1 MKKMLIFPQ
10 CFILVYQ
17 KKVCRF
23 SCCEIRF
30 TEMYFCEITL
40 ENWLNFL
47 CFLIKALLNPLI
59 NNSKIIINYI
69 SLFWI
74 SLLPIFPF
82 LKGFHVFTWMQDPL
96 LNLSTVKIGVQ
107 PQNLFFSLFSLPFYT
122 WIIFCF
128 GWFTVS
134 LSALMY
140 FEKFLLNFSAFR
152 RLLIKDITD
161 VPPCR
166 FVCHVL
172 LSVLFFFSLHFL
184 FGQKRECKYLF
195 FIWIHHCLAVG
206 WREYTSLDFW
216 KKTLH
221 CKIGRF
227 GRQFFEEKAAF
238 GENCCPE
245 MVQLH
250 SQCFHTLKNRIVF

>member
-1 MKKMLIFPQ
+1 MLIFPQ

-23 SCCEIRF
+23 SCCEI
-30 TEMYFCEITL
+30 TL
-40 ENWLNFL
+40 KNWLNFL

-82 LKGFHVFTWMQDPL
+82 LKGSQVFIWMQDSL
-96 LNLSTVKIGVQ
+96 LNLSIVKTGVQ
-107 PQNLFFSLFSLPFYT
+107 PQNLFFSLFPLPFYT

-140 FEKFLLNFSAFR
+140 FEKFLLNFSAFS

-161 VPPCR
+161 VPPCHS
-166 FVCHVL
+166 VCHAL
-172 LSVLFFFSLHFL
+172 LSVLFFFLTFLIWTKEGMQILIFHLNPPLPGSRMRGIHFTGLLEENPSLQNREVWETVFWRKSS
-184 FGQKRECKYLF
+184 FWGQLLP
-195 FIWIHHCLAVG
+195 WNGTAPLTVLPH
-206 WREYTSLDFW
+206 T
-216 KKTLH
+216 
-221 CKIGRF
+221 
-227 GRQFFEEKAAF
+227 EK
-238 GENCCPE
+238 
-245 MVQLH
+245 
-250 SQCFHTLKNRIVF
+250 